1 MLEKNKLNFSIAI
14 CSIVRNCEN
23 QLSKN
28 INLIENLRKYFKSSF
43 VIIYENDSVDNTK
56 NVLLDWQK
64 KSNNVNLYFETL
76 NVKTIPVNDT
86 LGYNRFFS
94 KERITKMAYFRN
106 KYLIELD
113 NLNLDFDFVIV
124 VDLDVIK
131 IDLNGILNSFK
142 SSHQWDVVTAN
153 GYSTSP
159 SLKRRYHD
167 SYALVEIGKEND
179 IQTEKCIKNNQ
190 LLWSFLKI
198 GQPLIPVYSAYGGL
212 AIYKYNFLKGLRYGV
227 FLNNDRRVESRGEHF
242 YLHDHII
249 KSHNAR
255 IFINPN
261 MVIKYQ
267 KINFHL
273 ILSYFKNLFKNF

>member
-1 MLEKNKLNFSIAI
+1 MLEKNKFNFSIAI

-23 QLSKN
+23 KLSKN
-28 INLIENLRKYFKSSF
+28 IILIENLRKYFKNSY

-56 NVLLDWQK
+56 NVLLEWQQ
-64 KSNNVNLYFETL
+64 KSKNINLIFETL
-76 NVKTIPVNDT
+76 NVNTIPDNDS
-86 LGYNRFFS
+86 LGYNRYFS
-94 KERITKMAYFRN
+94 KERISKMANYRN

-113 NLNLDFDFVIV
+113 NLNLEFDFVIV

-142 SSHQWDVVTAN
+142 LSQQWDVVTAN
-153 GYSTSP
+153 GYSKSP

-179 IQTEKCIKNNQ
+179 IQTEKIIKNNQ
-190 LLWSFLKI
+190 LFWSFLKI
-198 GQPLIPVYSAYGGL
+198 GHPLIPVYSAYGGL
-212 AIYKYNFLKGLRYGV
+212 AIYKYNVLKGIRYGV
-227 FLNNDRRVESRGEHF
+227 VLNNDRRVESRVEHF
-242 YLHDHII
+242 YLHDQII
-249 KSHNAR
+249 KKYHAK

-267 KINFHL
+267 KINFQL
-273 ILSYFKNLFKNF
+273 ILNFFKNLINNI